1 MKADKV
7 TRSGEIFERTDKG
20 GVVEEPYS
28 ETSQPQKQTK
38 TQKKPKTH
46 PSKLIIY
53 FLSYLAGISDVIL
66 FRRYTI
72 FPTMM
77 TGNLIKMLDAGIT
90 GNYNNVRFF
99 AGCII
104 AYVIGSG
111 GFARVERRRRYGKI
125 STGRLLAPVV
135 FFGFVAAEVS
145 TWNDR

>member
-7 TRSGEIFERTDKG
+7 TQSEIFERTNG
-20 GVVEEPYS
+20 GVVVEEPYS
-28 ETSQPQKQTK
+28 ETSPQKQTK
-38 TQKKPKTH
+38 TKKKQKTH
-46 PSKLIIY
+46 PSKLTIY

-66 FRRYTI
+66 FRRYAI

-77 TGNLIKMLDAGIT
+77 TGNLIKMLDAFIT
-90 GNYNNVRFF
+90 CNYNNVVFF

-111 GFARVERRRRYGKI
+111 GYARVERRRRYGKI